1 MRENSRVVNFAK
13 TVYEVEKDSPH
24 YTSHNDF
31 LDPSQLVPQKS
42 MLSGKVIEKKATKNK
57 YFHKLKPWYVP
68 FSYSSKST
76 YSKNKYQGGNLAD
89 EDDVIQF
96 ESRFESGNLK
106 KAIQLDKN
114 EYELILKPDWGTK
127 NFT

>member
-1 MRENSRVVNFAK
+1 M
-13 TVYEVEKDSPH
+13 
-24 YTSHNDF
+24 
-31 LDPSQLVPQKS
+31 
-42 MLSGKVIEKKATKNK
+42 IEKKTSKNR

-76 YSKNKYQGGNLAD
+76 YNKSKYQATGNLAD
-89 EDDVIQF
+89 EDDVLQF

-106 KAIQLDKN
+106 RAIQLDKN
-114 EYELILKPDWGTK
+114 EYELILKPDYGTK